1 MAKTRPYLFYDVVVS
16 ICSTCY
22 RKVEGKTVFQDDK
35 VFLLKRCPEH
45 GSEKIL
51 IADDVDYYRRC
62 REIFIKP
69 PEMPLVYNT
78 PVKWGCPY
86 DCGLCT
92 DHEQHSCLTLVEVCD
107 YCNLRCPVCY
117 ASSGPERQQFRS
129 LDQIEKM
136 LDAVVRNEGH
146 PDVVQLSGGEPTVH
160 PNFFEIV
167 EMAKARP
174 IRHLMVNTNGVR
186 IAQEEDFVK
195 RLAEVKED
203 LEIYLQW
210 DSFEREPLMQ
220 LRDADLRR
228 IREQA
233 IEHLNRYNIS
243 TNLVV
248 TLKKGLN
255 DHEIGKTID
264 YALKQPCVRGV
275 TFQPIQDA
283 GRLESWLPEES
294 QTNCHPER
302 SMTSGEAGSHAQ
314 SRDPVSPAGKYV
326 RNFNPATDRLT
337 LTEVRR
343 KILEQTSVFKPEDVI
358 PVPCHPDSLAM
369 AYALKLNGKVTPLTS
384 MIPPEV
390 LINGAKNTILYEQE
404 PAVRDGL
411 FKLFATNHS
420 PQSQAGTLRELL
432 CCLPK
437 VWVPNELTT
446 DHVETA
452 ASPVPPTPNCHPE
465 RSMNSGEA
473 GSHAQSRDPVSP
485 LTYEN
490 IFRIIIMQFID
501 AHSFDVRSVK
511 KTCVHI
517 VHPDGR
523 LIPFDTY
530 NLFYRD
536 DLEQTRLAP
545 LRNSAEAA
553 ANSFR
558 RNDLIV
564 ARQFTGGEPEQ
575 Q

>member
-1 MAKTRPYLFYDVVVS
+1 MQLRRSSTPAVGDNPMAAKTRPYLFYDVAISV
-16 ICSTCY
+16 CSTCY
-22 RKVEGKTVFQDDK
+22 RKVEAKTIFQENN
-35 VFLLKRCPEH
+35 VYLVKRCPQH
-45 GSEKIL
+45 GIERVL

-62 REIFIKP
+62 REVFIKP
-69 PEMPLVYNT
+69 PEMPQVYNT

-92 DHEQHSCLTLVEVCD
+92 DHEQHSCLTLVEICD

-117 ASSGPERQQFRS
+117 AASGPERQQFRT
-129 LDQIEKM
+129 LPQIEKM

-146 PDVVQLSGGEPTVH
+146 PDVVQLSGGEPTLH
-160 PNFFEIV
+160 PDFFTIV
-167 EMAKARP
+167 DMAKARP
-174 IRHLMVNTNGVR
+174 IKHLMVNTNGVR

-195 RLAEVKED
+195 RLADVREDFEV
-203 LEIYLQW
+203 YLQF

-220 LRDADLRR
+220 LRGADLRR
-228 IREQA
+228 VRLDA
-233 IEHLNRYNIS
+233 LDKLNRHNIS

-264 YALKQPCVRGV
+264 FALQQPCVRGV

-283 GRLESWLPEES
+283 GRLE
-294 QTNCHPER
+294 
-302 SMTSGEAGSHAQ
+302 
-314 SRDPVSPAGKYV
+314 
-326 RNFNPATDRLT
+326 NFDPATDRLT

-343 KILEQTSVFKPEDVI
+343 KILEQTTVFRPEDVI

-369 AYALKLNGKVTPLTS
+369 AYALKLGGKVVPLTS

-390 LINGAKNTILYEQE
+390 LINGAANTILYEQD
-404 PAVRDGL
+404 PAVRDNL

-420 PQSQAGTLRELL
+420 PRSGAGTLRELL

-437 VWVPNELTT
+437 VWIPEIAPETTT
-446 DHVETA
+446 DHVGTA
-452 ASPVPPTPNCHPE
+452 ASAVQSSAARPN
-465 RSMNSGEA
+465 SASA
-473 GSHAQSRDPVSP
+473 LS
-485 LTYEN
+485 YEN

-536 DLEQTRLAP
+536 GLETTRLTP
-545 LRNSAEAA
+545 LRRNAEAA
-553 ANSFR
+553 LAA
-558 RNDLIV
+558 I
-564 ARQFTGGEPEQ
+564 
-575 Q
+575 